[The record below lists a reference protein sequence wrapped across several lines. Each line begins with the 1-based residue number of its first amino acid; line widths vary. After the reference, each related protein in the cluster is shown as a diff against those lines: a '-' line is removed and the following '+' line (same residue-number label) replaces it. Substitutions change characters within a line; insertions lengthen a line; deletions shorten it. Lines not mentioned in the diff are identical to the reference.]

1 MSSRMRSI
9 DGDVNM
15 SRYIKLGHDG
25 VELELPV
32 HALYLYRDDEQLM
45 NNIASLITE
54 GNVRKEKCIFV
65 GSASGCKFLKKKFSK
80 NVTTVSK
87 KIPAPEF
94 IPWLKHQYDK
104 LPKQYNGLRV
114 FLDSDTSYI
123 EYEDILDDFNTQP
136 DLRVFLLCQY
146 RIENIT
152 TDNLLGILKIH
163 PYVFI
168 EHLLKPNCFYTRLKH
183 RIWIDPLTGIFN
195 RRYFENQ
202 LSKELQRASR
212 YEHTLSIMFI
222 DIDHFKQVNDE
233 YGHDTGD
240 KVLEQLSG
248 ILERSIRGID
258 VVARYGGDEFVILL
272 PETKKA
278 NALRTAGRILEH
290 VRNFDFFKSDLEI
303 TDISVSI
310 GVAGFPEDAGGTYEL
325 IKKADSALARVKKEG
340 GGKVLT
346 CG

>member
-1 MSSRMRSI
+1 
-9 DGDVNM
+9 M

-25 VELELPV
+25 IELELPV
-32 HALYLYRDDEQLM
+32 HALYLYRDTEQLL
-45 NNIASLITE
+45 NNIATLITE
-54 GNVRKEKCIFV
+54 GNVRKEKCVFV
-65 GSASGCKFLKKKFSK
+65 GSTSDCTQLKKKFKK
-80 NVTTVSK
+80 NITTVSK
-87 KIPAPEF
+87 KIPAAEF

-123 EYEDILDDFNTQP
+123 EYEDILDDFHTQP
-136 DLRVFLLCQY
+136 DLRLFLLCQY
-146 RIENIT
+146 CIEDIT
-152 TDNLLGILKIH
+152 SDHLLDILKIH

-222 DIDHFKQVNDE
+222 DIDRFKKVNDE
-233 YGHDTGD
+233 YGRDKGD
-240 KVLEQLSG
+240 KVLEEFSG
-248 ILERSIRGID
+248 ILERSVRSID

-278 NALRTAGRILEH
+278 NALRTGGRILEH
-290 VRNFDFFKSDLEI
+290 VRNFDFFKSDLKI
-303 TDISVSI
+303 HDISVSI
-310 GVAGFPEDAGGTYEL
+310 GIAGFPEDAGGTYEL
-325 IKKADSALARVKKEG
+325 IKKADSALASVKQDG
-340 GGKVLT
+340 GGKVLA
-346 CG
+346 CE

>member
-1 MSSRMRSI
+1 
-9 DGDVNM
+9 M

-25 VELELPV
+25 IELELPV
-32 HALYLYRDDEQLM
+32 HALYLYRDTEQLM
-45 NNIASLITE
+45 ENIASLITE
-54 GNVRKEKCIFV
+54 GTIRNEKCVFI
-65 GSASGCKFLKKKFSK
+65 GTEDDCQHLKKKFKK
-80 NVTTVSK
+80 NITTVSK

-94 IPWLKHQYDK
+94 IPWLKHQYDT
-104 LPKQYNGLRV
+104 LPEQYNGLRV
-114 FLDSDTSYI
+114 FLDSDTPYI

-136 DLRVFLLCQY
+136 DLRIFLLCQY
-146 RIENIT
+146 CIENIS
-152 TDNLLGILKIH
+152 TDNLLDILKIH

-222 DIDHFKQVNDE
+222 DIDNFKQVNDE
-233 YGHDTGD
+233 YGHDKGD
-240 KVLEQLSG
+240 KMLEELSG
-248 ILERSIRGID
+248 ILERSVRSID

-272 PETKKA
+272 PETKKT
-278 NALRTAGRILEH
+278 NALSTGVRILEH
-290 VRNFDFFKSDLEI
+290 VHQYDFFKNELKI
-303 TDISVSI
+303 HDISISI

-346 CG
+346 CE